1 MLEDFHLH
9 HLCLGLRQRLTGLR
23 VAGVQTAGTTRL
35 LIRWE
40 GIAERCLVQLDPDRP
55 IIRILATR
63 ARWDAENWV
72 NCPAMDDEL
81 VGRRLTYLDKVP
93 DDRRVVLRFGDT
105 GARLVAEVR
114 PIAPSLHLC
123 DAGGVVRYA
132 LGPLRTQLQPLGEP
146 YREPVRAGRVS
157 PEAGSIR
164 ALLAGDGSDHR
175 RALLGRVQRLSP
187 LLLDEALARAGV
199 EEPDALAAA
208 VAAVVAE
215 AYAPSAGAILYA
227 RHPWLPDE
235 YRLDPRGDL
244 RLSACPLRLCRD
256 WSVNRFERFEDAA
269 DRWFDYAEA
278 HRRFVARRD
287 AAARVLGTKLRKS
300 EDRVAALERELART
314 ADAETGRRYGELIL
328 AHLHRLGAAYRG
340 VSVEVP
346 DVYQPEGPAV
356 RVPLNPEKTLRE
368 NADIYFRRWRKAR
381 QARESLPEHLR
392 AERERREA
400 LARQEAVVRAAV
412 RDSDLS
418 AAPAAAEPR
427 PPAARKR
434 PAKGREVAGPR
445 FRRFRTR
452 SGLEVRVGRSA
463 AENDR
468 LTFGASRP
476 DDVWLHATDYA
487 GSHVVMAWGQK
498 TEPPLADLRE
508 AAAVAAWYSGARRE
522 PAADI
527 RWTRC
532 KYVQK
537 VKGTAGL
544 VRLMK
549 FKTLRVAPALPPGE
563 PAGEANA

>member
-9 HLCLGLRQRLTGLR
+9 HLCLGLRQRLTGRR
-23 VAGVQTAGTTRL
+23 VAGVQTAGATRL

-40 GIAERCLVQLDPDRP
+40 GNAERCLVQLDPDRP
-55 IIRILATR
+55 TIRILAAR
-63 ARWDAENWV
+63 ARRDSDTWV
-72 NCPAMDDEL
+72 NCPAIDDEL
-81 VGRRLTYLDKVP
+81 AGRRLTDLEKVS
-93 DDRRVVLRFGDT
+93 DDRRVVLRFGDA
-105 GARLVAEVR
+105 GAILVAEVR

-132 LGPLRTQLQPLGEP
+132 LGPLRTQLQPLGAP
-146 YREPVRAGRVS
+146 YREPVRAGRVP

-164 ALLAGDGSDHR
+164 ELLAAGDGRDRR

-187 LLLDEALARAGV
+187 LLLDEAQARAGV
-199 EEPDALAAA
+199 DEPDVLAAA
-208 VAAVVAE
+208 VAMVVAE

-227 RHPWLPDE
+227 RQPWLPDE
-235 YRLDPRGDL
+235 YRMDPRGDF
-244 RLSACPLRLCRD
+244 RLSTCPLRLCRD
-256 WSVNRFERFEDAA
+256 WSAIRFERFEDAA

-287 AAARVLGTKLRKS
+287 AAARALVAKLRKS

-314 ADAETGRRYGELIL
+314 DDAETGRRYGELIL

-356 RVPLNPEKTLRE
+356 RVPLDPEKTLRE
-368 NADIYFRRWRKAR
+368 NADSYFRRWRKAR
-381 QARESLPEHLR
+381 QARENLPEHLR
-392 AERERREA
+392 AERERRAA
-400 LARQEAVVRAAV
+400 LAQQAAAVRAAV
-412 RDSDLS
+412 CDSELS
-418 AAPAAAEPR
+418 AAPAQPSS
-427 PPAARKR
+427 PTARQR
-434 PAKGREVAGPR
+434 PAKGGGAAGAR

-452 SGLEVRVGRSA
+452 SGLDVRVGRSA

-476 DDVWLHATDYA
+476 DDVWLHAADYA
-487 GSHVVMAWGQK
+487 GSHVVLAWGQK
-498 TEPPLADLRE
+498 TDPPLADLRE

-563 PAGEANA
+563 TAGEADT

>member
-23 VAGVQTAGTTRL
+23 VAGVQTAGATRL

-40 GIAERCLVQLDPDRP
+40 GVAERCLVQLDPDRP
-55 IIRILATR
+55 TIRILATR
-63 ARWDAENWV
+63 ARWDSEPWV

-81 VGRRLTYLDKVP
+81 AGRRLTDLDKAP
-93 DDRRVVLRFGDT
+93 DDRRIVLRFGDA
-105 GARLVAEVR
+105 GARLDAEVR

-123 DAGGVVRYA
+123 DAGGLVRYA

-146 YREPVRAGRVS
+146 YREPVRAGRVP
-157 PEAGSIR
+157 PEAGAIQ
-164 ALLAGDGSDHR
+164 ALLAEGAGFDSR

-199 EEPDALAAA
+199 DEPDALAPA

-215 AYAPSAGAILYA
+215 AYAPSAGAVLYT
-227 RHPWLPDE
+227 RQPWLPDE

-244 RLSACPLRLCRD
+244 RLSACPLELCRD
-256 WSVNRFERFEDAA
+256 WSAIRFERFEDAA

-314 ADAETGRRYGELIL
+314 VDAETGQRYGELIL
-328 AHLHRLGAAYRG
+328 AHLHHLGAAYRG

-346 DVYQPEGPAV
+346 DVYQPDGPAV
-356 RVPLNPEKTLRE
+356 CVPLNPEKTLRE

-381 QARESLPEHLR
+381 QARENLPEHLR

-400 LARQEAVVRAAV
+400 LARQETVVRAAV
-412 RDSDLS
+412 RDSELS
-418 AAPAAAEPR
+418 AAPAAVPR

-434 PAKGREVAGPR
+434 PAKGSGAANPR

-487 GSHVVMAWGQK
+487 GSHVVLAWGQK
-498 TEPPLADLRE
+498 TDPPLADLRE

-549 FKTLRVAPALPPGE
+549 FKTLRVVPALPPGE
-563 PAGEANA
+563 PAGEADA